1 MLNGPSLQE
10 TIDIDKEIRCS
21 ELDILS
27 SSESLGKQQAMTE
40 SPKKC

>member
-1 MLNGPSLQE
+1 MEKDSRHWQAEYFLEMLNGPSLQE

-27 SSESLGKQQAMTE
+27 SS
-40 SPKKC
+40 